1 MTKVIGVRFKSSA
14 RIYYF
19 DPAGFTINVG
29 DGVIVETAR
38 GQEFG
43 DVAQGITEVED
54 TMIVSPLKPV
64 LRLASEQDKSM
75 REQNSGKEEDAFAVC
90 TKKIEQHGLD
100 MKLVDVEYSFN
111 GSKVVFY
118 FTADERVDF
127 RELVKDLAS
136 QFRTRIELR
145 QIGVRDEAKM
155 LGGLGSCGRPVCCKT
170 FLDDFR
176 PVSIKMAKEQNLS
189 LSPTKISGL
198 CGRLMCCLQYE
209 QAGYEEM
216 KKKMPKTGREVVTP
230 DGTGIALE
238 NNSITEKTRVR
249 VTLPDGTIDMREYHY
264 TLLCKPG
271 EPLPEAAIR
280 HQEEQARAA
289 AEAKAEAAAKAAE
302 FPMPASRPR
311 PQQPSSSGDAPQEDR
326 SRRRRRG
333 GHGRGNG
340 QGGAEGQNKPASAQ
354 PAAQGG
360 QQPRKQQPNRQPQKD
375 AAQPQKEQP
384 QQGDK
389 PRPRRRR
396 RSGGNRNG
404 NGGAPEGTPNA
415 PKTE

>member
-1 MTKVIGVRFKSSA
+1 MI
-14 RIYYF
+14 
-19 DPAGFTINVG
+19 

-43 DVAQGITEVED
+43 DVVQGITEVED
-54 TMIVSPLKPV
+54 TVIVAPLKPV
-64 LRLASEQDKSM
+64 LRIASEQDHSM
-75 REQNSGKEEDAFAVC
+75 REQNTGKEDDAFAVC
-90 TKKIEQHGLD
+90 ARKIAEHGLD
-100 MKLVDVEYSFN
+100 MKLVDVEYSYN

-127 RELVKDLAS
+127 RELVKDLAA

-216 KKKMPKTGREVVTP
+216 KKKMPRTGREVLSP
-230 DGTGIALE
+230 DGIGIAVE
-238 NNSITEKTRVR
+238 NNAITEKTRVR

-264 TLLCKPG
+264 TLLGKPG
-271 EPLPEAAIR
+271 EPMPESAVR
-280 HQEEQARAA
+280 YREEQARAA
-289 AEAKAEAAAKAAE
+289 TEARMQAGVTAPVPQQKRQQPAEQR
-302 FPMPASRPR
+302 PASGE
-311 PQQPSSSGDAPQEDR
+311 QQAEQQEQR
-326 SRRRRRG
+326 TSANRRRRRG
-333 GHGRGNG
+333 GQGRGG
-340 QGGAEGQNKPASAQ
+340 QEHASAQ
-354 PAAQGG
+354 AGG
-360 QQPRKQQPNRQPQKD
+360 QNDANRPTQTQAPRADKRAPESQPE
-375 AAQPQKEQP
+375 KEQP
-384 QQGDK
+384 QQTQK
-389 PRPRRRR
+389 PHNRRRR
-396 RSGGNRNG
+396 RSDKRPQN
-404 NGGAPEGTPNA
+404 ASDSA
-415 PKTE
+415 PKQE